1 MKLNAELFDKVLEIA
16 KASDRRRMHYD
27 LRTQAGCEGWCD
39 MSQRMLNVMMPDTIV
54 PIHRHNDTSETV
66 IVCRGKVRLDFYD
79 EKRNKIEEYVL
90 EYGSDSPG
98 VQRPKGM
105 YHTCVCLEAGSV
117 FFEAKDRAY
126 SMTTEDMLG

>member
-79 EKRNKIEEYVL
+79 EKINKIEEYVL

-98 VQRPKGM
+98 VQIPKGM

-117 FFEAKDRAY
+117 IFEAKDRAY